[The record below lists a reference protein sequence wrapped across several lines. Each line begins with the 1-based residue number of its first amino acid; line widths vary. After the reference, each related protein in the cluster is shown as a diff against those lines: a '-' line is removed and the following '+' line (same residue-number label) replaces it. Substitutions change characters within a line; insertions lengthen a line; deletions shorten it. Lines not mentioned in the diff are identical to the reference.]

1 MSNTC
6 EFGDLKES
14 LIRDRVVLGIQ
25 DNSVR
30 ERLLRDP
37 DLTLQTA
44 IEKVRSAE
52 LTNAH
57 LKQIKADHKIA
68 EEYIHAVK
76 VTGEQLSKNRYQDI
90 SIPIVNCKYCGRTPK
105 GQKSMPSIRRQ
116 MSEMWKT

>member
-14 LIRDRVVLGIQ
+14 LIRDRVVFGIQ

-52 LTNAH
+52 LTNAQ

-68 EEYIHAVK
+68 EE
-76 VTGEQLSKNRYQDI
+76 
-90 SIPIVNCKYCGRTPK
+90 
-105 GQKSMPSIRRQ
+105 SIRVAC
-116 MSEMWKT
+116 

>member
-1 MSNTC
+1 MKKK
-6 EFGDLKES
+6 FGRNFQLKRK
-14 LIRDRVVLGIQ
+14 IGIQ

-52 LTNAH
+52 LTNAQ

-68 EEYIHAVK
+68 EE
-76 VTGEQLSKNRYQDI
+76 
-90 SIPIVNCKYCGRTPK
+90 
-105 GQKSMPSIRRQ
+105 SIRVAC
-116 MSEMWKT
+116 